1 MIVKRAVSEHQL
13 LHDKGKSIQDLRR
26 RIFLQ
31 NLIEGVNTAEIR
43 ATSEVSPNPKPATN
57 TKNYP
62 VRFGSEDEGR
72 YLTQETNKSQT
83 YKEQPLKASGKKK
96 KAKPGKRKEQEK
108 KKRRTRSA
116 WLNPGSYG
124 DIVTESPLLDIS
136 VTTHNQTL
144 SIVVRAYACIIK
156 TMPEDLMK
164 ILGTKELRRMPG
176 SSQVILADEE
186 EREHKGKLP
195 GRAVV

>member
-1 MIVKRAVSEHQL
+1 MFAKLFQQWSFAVFLLSYSVPSYGRSVEGISRRLKRAVSEHQL

-83 YKEQPLKASGKKK
+83 YKEQPLKVSGKKK
-96 KAKPGKRKEQEK
+96 KAK
-108 KKRRTRSA
+108 RTRSA
-116 WLNPGSYG
+116 WLNSGMYG

-144 SIVVRAYACIIK
+144 R
-156 TMPEDLMK
+156 
-164 ILGTKELRRMPG
+164 
-176 SSQVILADEE
+176 
-186 EREHKGKLP
+186 
-195 GRAVV
+195 

>member
-1 MIVKRAVSEHQL
+1 MFRTLFQQWSFAVFLLSYSVPTAGRPVEGISRRFKRAVSEHQL

-62 VRFGSEDEGR
+62 VRFGNEEEGKC
-72 YLTQETNKSQT
+72 LTQETNKAQT
-83 YKEQPLKASGKKK
+83 YKDQPLKTPGKKK
-96 KAKPGKRKEQEK
+96 KNKPGKRKEQEK

-116 WLNPGSYG
+116 WLSSRVAGSG
-124 DIVTESPLLDIS
+124 VEGVPLSD
-136 VTTHNQTL
+136 
-144 SIVVRAYACIIK
+144 
-156 TMPEDLMK
+156 
-164 ILGTKELRRMPG
+164 ILGSVRDHNSRR
-176 SSQVILADEE
+176 
-186 EREHKGKLP
+186 H
-195 GRAVV
+195 